1 MSGRHSGCGLFSFG
15 VSRSEEVGV
24 GFSGM
29 GVFIADLGHC
39 LHSNHPRGGGH
50 PWDRREE
57 VNRGCRRHWL

>member
-1 MSGRHSGCGLFSFG
+1 MSGHHRGCGLFFLGFLS
-15 VSRSEEVGV
+15 V
-24 GFSGM
+24 GFSGWEW
-29 GVFIADLGHC
+29 GIIADLGHC